1 MKSWVYMGAC
11 FIVTTSLILTGCQST
26 KAAEPSTDSNQS
38 TASQNAPAEKP
49 VVETPAKEVA
59 KLPDAFKGTWIFKED
74 DFYYVTI
81 DDTAMLSGDSKAL
94 YTTEKFEVLNYNEF
108 SKKADLK
115 IYSYQE
121 ETQDKPVTV
130 NVTASLT
137 LKDDEL
143 IIYYDATQDNEAVE
157 SVWIKKK

>member
-11 FIVTTSLILTGCQST
+11 FIVITSLVLTGCQSAKVT
-26 KAAEPSTDSNQS
+26 EPPVDSNQS
-38 TASQNAPAEKP
+38 TASQGVSPDKPA
-49 VVETPAKEVA
+49 VETPAKEVA

-81 DDTAMLSGDSKAL
+81 DDSSMLSGDSKAL

-108 SKKADLK
+108 SKKAELK

-137 LKDDEL
+137 LKEDEL